1 MKVTNLVFSCSYDD
15 DYIITKCLCN
25 GFFIK
30 RSTLTRFLN
39 SFDRTNNGKPYIVI
53 KRIGNE
59 YYICSCND
67 GIDLISYMSEN
78 LKENERYSYTYKFYV
93 DRSEQKKNIELEDN
107 VSVVDSTKTEP
118 VKAVIDIPDGYS
130 LMYSGIN
137 GNDIKVDMSKL
148 YISKN

>member
-1 MKVTNLVFSCSYDD
+1 
-15 DYIITKCLCN
+15 
-25 GFFIK
+25 
-30 RSTLTRFLN
+30 
-39 SFDRTNNGKPYIVI
+39 
-53 KRIGNE
+53 
-59 YYICSCND
+59 
-67 GIDLISYMSEN
+67 MSEN

-118 VKAVIDIPDGYS
+118 VKAVIYIPDGYS